1 MIIFSF
7 STLKKLDK
15 SLEILSIPFSIR
27 FRYLFSHILY
37 SFLCLYLVKF
47 VFKTY
52 FLFAES
58 AFKVGAFG
66 KAEKVGCVSI
76 FFVALL

>member
-52 FLFAES
+52 F
-58 AFKVGAFG
+58 
-66 KAEKVGCVSI
+66 
-76 FFVALL
+76 FVC